1 MSRALNYSKF
11 DITAKLAKQLK
22 IETLTGG
29 MDRKLYIYRVT
40 DLKKYLANAL
50 GVAPITVK
58 KDFSAAFAGKKGIV
72 SFDVKGGATQA
83 VILPCGMG
91 RRFVSH
97 HMMIIVFLRMTQK
110 RH

>member
-22 IETLTGG
+22 IETLTG

-58 KDFSAAFAGKKGIV
+58 EDFSTAFAGKKEL
-72 SFDVKGGATQA
+72 SHLMSRGGATQS